1 MAFLGLSYGQ
11 KFDLRAHFGF
21 SVLELSNDGA
31 TDIINGV
38 SYEQEVGGRPGFQTG
53 LAMTIGERFYVQPG
67 VQWTSW
73 SQKIIHTN
81 PLTNQEFTDQV
92 KLSTVSVPLKVGT
105 RLLSKEST
113 NLINVRVFAG
123 LDGHHVQA
131 VNHRTKSD
139 LIGELTVDDYSNL
152 IVNADLGMGVD
163 FLFMFADLGYQIG
176 LSPADHGV
184 DKAKANIFYTNFG
197 LRLKF

>member
-1 MAFLGLSYGQ
+1 M
-11 KFDLRAHFGF
+11 
-21 SVLELSNDGA
+21 
-31 TDIINGV
+31 
-38 SYEQEVGGRPGFQTG
+38 
-53 LAMTIGERFYVQPG
+53 
-67 VQWTSW
+67 
-73 SQKIIHTN
+73 
-81 PLTNQEFTDQV
+81 
-92 KLSTVSVPLKVGT
+92 
-105 RLLSKEST
+105 SKEST